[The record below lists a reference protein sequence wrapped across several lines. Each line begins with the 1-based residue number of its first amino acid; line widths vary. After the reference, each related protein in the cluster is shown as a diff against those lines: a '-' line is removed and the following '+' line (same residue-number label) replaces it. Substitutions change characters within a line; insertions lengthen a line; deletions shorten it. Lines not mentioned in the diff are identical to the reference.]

1 VEHRTLSLSSYKV
14 SWSQLQDFLHLY
26 LTLLLSEL
34 ALPPQ
39 PSGVQYN
46 VSSRGTCDVA
56 GDIEWNSS
64 TDSSVD
70 NFTIT
75 VSSLDG
81 STVLMTTVESS
92 PLSNVILNYNTHY
105 TISIRG
111 RNCAGSSEPAEIQYM
126 ECECQ
131 DSLIAP

>member
-1 VEHRTLSLSSYKV
+1 MKYNIISY
-14 SWSQLQDFLHLY
+14 
-26 LTLLLSEL
+26 
-34 ALPPQ
+34 
-39 PSGVQYN
+39 
-46 VSSRGTCDVA
+46 GTSDVT
-56 GDIEWNSS
+56 GDIEWDSS
-64 TDSSVD
+64 MDSSVD

-81 STVLMTTVESS
+81 CTVLMTTVESP

-111 RNCAGSSEPAEIQYM
+111 WNCAGNSEPAEIHFM